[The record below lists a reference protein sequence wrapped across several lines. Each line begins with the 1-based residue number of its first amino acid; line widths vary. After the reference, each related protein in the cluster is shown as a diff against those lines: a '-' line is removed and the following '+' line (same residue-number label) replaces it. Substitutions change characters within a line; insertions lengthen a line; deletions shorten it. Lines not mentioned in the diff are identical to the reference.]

1 MFDHAGQPMTAASAA
16 AVAAY
21 EDFLDAYGRFSPTV
35 PDALKATLAAD
46 PEMPLAWCARGALM
60 MLSGKGELRPVA
72 EASATK
78 AQALAA
84 QGNVREQAH
93 AEALAAWVGHDET
106 RARDLWDAILQDHP
120 KDFFALKLS
129 QFSHFYA
136 GGGTPMRAVM
146 DALAPKWTED
156 VPRYG
161 KFLGIHAFALEENGA
176 FEQAQ
181 ALGRRAVSLDPE
193 DPWAIHAVAHC
204 LEMEGRT
211 AEGLAWIDDHSPHW
225 ANAGTMTGHLAWH
238 RALFALETEGPE
250 AVLADFA
257 ARYQV
262 GDSEEYLDLCNDIAL
277 LQRLALRG
285 LAVKP
290 AFAAVADR
298 LGPRLGEHML
308 AFCDAHWVLGLA
320 AAERFDDAEAVLT
333 GLRDRGAQGDP
344 DAAPYR
350 TLAVPL
356 GEACLAFHRGA
367 YSACWRGIQTLLPI
381 LHRLGGSHAQRDL
394 FVQLML
400 AAAAEDGAQST
411 FTTLL
416 AERQRTGHFVPG
428 AA

>member
-1 MFDHAGQPMTAASAA
+1 MRDHSGQTLTAASAD

-21 EDFLDAYGRFSPTV
+21 ETFLDAYGRFSPTV
-35 PDALKATLAAD
+35 PDALKATLEAD

-60 MLSGKGELRPVA
+60 MLSGKGELRAVA
-72 EASATK
+72 QASAAK
-78 AQALAA
+78 ARALAA
-84 QGNVREQAH
+84 GATPREQAH
-93 AEALAAWVGHDET
+93 AAALTAWVNHDEPKA
-106 RARDLWDAILQDHP
+106 RAQWDAILKDHP
-120 KDFFALKLS
+120 HDFFALKLS

-136 GGGTPMRAVM
+136 GGGAPMRVVM
-146 DALAPKWTED
+146 DALAPQWSESTA
-156 VPRYG
+156 RYS

-176 FEQAQ
+176 YAQAQ
-181 ALGRRAVSLDPE
+181 ALGRQAVALDAD

-204 LEMEGRT
+204 LEMEGRP
-211 AEGLAWIDDHSPHW
+211 AEGAAWIDGQGPHW
-225 ANAGTMTGHLAWH
+225 ADAGTMTGHLAWH
-238 RALFALETEGPE
+238 RALFALEAEGPE

-257 ARYQV
+257 DRYQV

-290 AFAAVADR
+290 AFEAVAER
-298 LGPRLGEHML
+298 LTPRLGEHML

-320 AAERFDDAEAVLT
+320 AAGRFEAAESVLA
-333 GLRDRGAQGDP
+333 GLRARGAQDDP

-350 TLAVPL
+350 ELAVPL
-356 GEACLAFHRGA
+356 GEACLAFHRRA
-367 YSACWRGIQTLLPI
+367 YGACWQGIQALLPS

-400 AAAAEDGAQST
+400 AAAARDGAHHP
-411 FTTLL
+411 F
-416 AERQRTGHFVPG
+416 AELIRRRQATGHFVPE

>member
-1 MFDHAGQPMTAASAA
+1 MLDHAGQPMTAASAA
-16 AVAAY
+16 AVDAY
-21 EDFLDAYGRFSPTV
+21 EGFLDAYGRFSPTV
-35 PDALKATLAAD
+35 PDALKATLEAD

-72 EASATK
+72 EASAAK
-78 AQALAA
+78 AQALAT
-84 QGNVREQAH
+84 QGTAREQAH
-93 AEALAAWVGHDET
+93 AEALAAWVSHDEAK
-106 RARDLWDAILQDHP
+106 ARGLWDAILEDHP
-120 KDFFALKLS
+120 QDFFALKLS

-136 GGGTPMRAVM
+136 GGGAPMRAVM
-146 DALAPKWTED
+146 DALAPKWSEAT
-156 VPRYG
+156 PRYS

-176 FEQAQ
+176 FEEAQ

-211 AEGLAWIDDHSPHW
+211 AEGLAWIDSHGTHW
-225 ANAGTMTGHLAWH
+225 AKAGTMTGHLAWH

-250 AVLADFA
+250 AVLEDFTT
-257 ARYQV
+257 RYQV

-290 AFAAVADR
+290 ALAAVADR

-320 AAERFDDAEAVLT
+320 AAERFEEAESVIA
-333 GLRDRGAQGDP
+333 GLLSRGAQGDP
-344 DAAPYR
+344 DAEPYR
-350 TLAVPL
+350 ELAVPL

-367 YSACWRGIQTLLPI
+367 YGACWRGIQALLPI

-394 FVQLML
+394 FVQIML
-400 AAAAEDGAQST
+400 AAAAEDGTQST
-411 FTTLL
+411 FATLL
-416 AERQRTGHFVPG
+416 AERQRTGHFVPQ

>member
-1 MFDHAGQPMTAASAA
+1 M
-16 AVAAY
+16 
-21 EDFLDAYGRFSPTV
+21 
-35 PDALKATLAAD
+35 
-46 PEMPLAWCARGALM
+46 C
-60 MLSGKGELRPVA
+60 
-72 EASATK
+72 
-78 AQALAA
+78 
-84 QGNVREQAH
+84 
-93 AEALAAWVGHDET
+93 
-106 RARDLWDAILQDHP
+106 
-120 KDFFALKLS
+120 
-129 QFSHFYA
+129 
-136 GGGTPMRAVM
+136 
-146 DALAPKWTED
+146 
-156 VPRYG
+156 PRYG

-181 ALGRRAVSLDPE
+181 ALGRRALSLDPE

-238 RALFALETEGPE
+238 RALFALETEGLE

-333 GLRDRGAQGDP
+333 GPGTGAPRGPGRHALP
-344 DAAPYR
+344 DARRAPR
-350 TLAVPL
+350 GGLPSL
-356 GEACLAFHRGA
+356 PPRCLPR
-367 YSACWRGIQTLLPI
+367 
-381 LHRLGGSHAQRDL
+381 
-394 FVQLML
+394 
-400 AAAAEDGAQST
+400 
-411 FTTLL
+411 LL
-416 AERQRTGHFVPG
+416 ARDSDPPADSPSPRGLPRPT
-428 AA
+428 

>member
-1 MFDHAGQPMTAASAA
+1 
-16 AVAAY
+16 
-21 EDFLDAYGRFSPTV
+21 
-35 PDALKATLAAD
+35 
-46 PEMPLAWCARGALM
+46 M

-72 EASATK
+72 EASAAK

-84 QGNVREQAH
+84 QGTAREQTH
-93 AEALAAWVGHDET
+93 AEALAAWVGHNET

-120 KDFFALKLS
+120 QDFFALKLS

-136 GGGTPMRAVM
+136 GGGAPMRAVM
-146 DALAPKWTED
+146 DALAPKWSEAT
-156 VPRYG
+156 PRYG

-176 FEQAQ
+176 FEEAQ

-211 AEGLAWIDDHSPHW
+211 AEGLAWLDGHGMHW

-250 AVLADFA
+250 AVLADFTT
-257 ARYQV
+257 RYQV

-285 LAVKP
+285 LALKP

-320 AAERFDDAEAVLT
+320 AAERFDEAEAVLA
-333 GLRDRGAQGDP
+333 GLRERGAQGDP
-344 DAAPYR
+344 DAAPYGD
-350 TLAVPL
+350 LAVPL

-367 YSACWRGIQTLLPI
+367 YGACWRGIRALLPI

-394 FVQLML
+394 FVQIML

-411 FTTLL
+411 FATLL
-416 AERQRTGHFVPG
+416 AGRQRTGHFVPR